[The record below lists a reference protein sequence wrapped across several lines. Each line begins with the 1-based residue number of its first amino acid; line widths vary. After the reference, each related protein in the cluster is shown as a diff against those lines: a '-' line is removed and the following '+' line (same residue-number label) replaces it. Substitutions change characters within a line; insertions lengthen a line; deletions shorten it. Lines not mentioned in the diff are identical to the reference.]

1 MIRLCEICHKP
12 IYSRDETW
20 SNDMGMAVH
29 SACLSGL
36 TINFTTGRI
45 SPPRRGEGLTPFD
58 MAYLMIVTMVKE

>member
-1 MIRLCEICHKP
+1 
-12 IYSRDETW
+12 
-20 SNDMGMAVH
+20 MGMAAH

-58 MAYLMIVTMVKE
+58 MAYLMIVTMTVPSTAMVTKTGQGKIVRI

>member
-12 IYSRDETW
+12 IYSWDEVW
-20 SNDMGMAVH
+20 SNDMGMAAH

-45 SPPRRGEGLTPFD
+45 SPPRKSEGLTSFD
-58 MAYLMIVTMVKE
+58 IAYLMIVTMVKE

>member
-20 SNDMGMAVH
+20 SNDMGMAAH

-36 TINFTTGRI
+36 TINFTTGGI
-45 SPPRRGEGLTPFD
+45 LQQEGLTPFD